1 MAITWSLRS
10 SESLSRCQCQ
20 HKYCGRRRV
29 DFALRFAIAKFTSS
43 LRTHLA
49 PRTTASNFK
58 NFDLALQPIRI
69 HANGRKPRSATT
81 FLKQSH
87 WFSTAA
93 LDFSQTRPHAGVRC
107 NFPDSKVCRTIHLR
121 GAAPFASTLRPN
133 LTGGALPR
141 SAGGYSLGGTGI
153 AGRRVRHF
161 SHTPSAQAQVLHNVS
176 AGIRAFVVNG
186 GKVRFDGLDAN
197 TGEKRFKSI
206 SIAKDK
212 ILRQLEKPLEA
223 FGKGTN
229 LEFQL
234 SPTITALSTT
244 LFPQSVGNITTLANP
259 DILVNL
265 TEDFAHAVKDL
276 SAVLSDLRS
285 LSTLG
290 AIPIT
295 LSTTPL
301 GPVMT
306 CRFPG
311 CDAESVTYL
320 CDDVG
325 IERGI
330 VREDEAWQSDRDSEM
345 ALLFP
350 FAPGIESQVPSA
362 DEAMLFSGKLLSDP
376 PDGLNRH
383 HMMSP
388 PRSVTSI
395 LSAASNDEVFDKL
408 TDYRSF
414 VDPGQG
420 DNNHHIHSAMSGYGG
435 LFGSDF
441 ASSDAY
447 LPSQNDF
454 IPRGQSSLDMG
465 GSAAAFE
472 GVEGI
477 YRFLREC
484 EDARYK

>member
-1 MAITWSLRS
+1 M
-10 SESLSRCQCQ
+10 
-20 HKYCGRRRV
+20 
-29 DFALRFAIAKFTSS
+29 

-49 PRTTASNFK
+49 QTTAASNFR
-58 NFDLALQPIRI
+58 NFDSALQPIRI
-69 HANGRKPRSATT
+69 NANGHKPRSATT
-81 FLKQSH
+81 FLKQSR

-93 LDFSQTRPHAGVRC
+93 IDFSKSRPHAGVRC
-107 NFPDSKVCRTIHLR
+107 DLLDSKVSRAIHLH

-141 SAGGYSLGGTGI
+141 SAGGYTLGGTGI
-153 AGRRVRHF
+153 AGRGVRHF

-186 GKVRFDGLDAN
+186 GKVRFDGLDAK

-206 SIAKDK
+206 STTEDK
-212 ILRQLEKPLEA
+212 ILRKLEKPLDA
-223 FGKGTN
+223 FVKGTN

-244 LFPQSVGNITTLANP
+244 LFPQSVTNELTLANP

-265 TEDFAHAVKDL
+265 SEDFAHALKDL
-276 SAVLSDLRS
+276 SAVLTDLHS

-301 GPVMT
+301 GPVLT
-306 CRFPG
+306 CRFSG
-311 CDAESVTYL
+311 CDAESVTHL
-320 CDDVG
+320 CDEVG

-330 VREDEAWQSDRDSEM
+330 VREDEAWQRDRDSEM

-350 FAPGIESQVPSA
+350 FAPGVEIPEQSD
-362 DEAMLFSGKLLSDP
+362 DEAMVFGGKLLSDP
-376 PDGLNRH
+376 SDELNRH
-383 HMMSP
+383 QMMSP
-388 PRSVTSI
+388 TRSVTSI
-395 LSAASNDEVFDKL
+395 LSAASNNEVFDTL
-408 TDYRSF
+408 RDHRNL
-414 VDPGQG
+414 VDRERGE
-420 DNNHHIHSAMSGYGG
+420 NNLIHSAMSGYGG
-435 LFGSDF
+435 LYGSDF

-447 LPSQNDF
+447 LPSQSKF
-454 IPRGQSSLDMG
+454 FPRESNLDG
-465 GSAAAFE
+465 PAAFE
-472 GVEGI
+472 GLEGI

-484 EDARYK
+484 EDARN

>member
-1 MAITWSLRS
+1 M
-10 SESLSRCQCQ
+10 
-20 HKYCGRRRV
+20 
-29 DFALRFAIAKFTSS
+29 

-49 PRTTASNFK
+49 QRTAASKFR

-69 HANGRKPRSATT
+69 HANGCKPRSAAT
-81 FLKQSH
+81 FLKQSR

-93 LDFSQTRPHAGVRC
+93 LDFSKTRPHAGVRC
-107 NFPDSKVCRTIHLR
+107 NFPDTKVSRAIHLR

-141 SAGGYSLGGTGI
+141 SAGGYSLGGTGF
-153 AGRRVRHF
+153 AGKGVRHF

-186 GKVRFDGLDAN
+186 GKVRFDGLDTK

-206 SIAKDK
+206 STSEDK
-212 ILRQLEKPLEA
+212 IIRKLEKPLEA
-223 FGKGTN
+223 FVKGTN

-244 LFPQSVGNITTLANP
+244 LFPHSATNELTLANP

-265 TEDFAHAVKDL
+265 SEDFAHALKDF
-276 SAVLSDLRS
+276 SAVLTDLRS

-301 GPVMT
+301 GPVLT

-311 CDAESVTYL
+311 CDAESVIHL
-320 CDDVG
+320 CDEVS

-330 VREDEAWQSDRDSEM
+330 IREDEAWQRDRDSEM

-350 FAPGIESQVPSA
+350 FAPGMERQVPCDD
-362 DEAMLFSGKLLSDP
+362 DEAMLNCGKHLSDP
-376 PDGLNRH
+376 SDGLNRH
-383 HMMSP
+383 QMMSP

-395 LSAASNDEVFDKL
+395 RSAASNDEGFDTLMNHK
-408 TDYRSF
+408 SF
-414 VDPGQG
+414 IA
-420 DNNHHIHSAMSGYGG
+420 DNNHIHSAMSGYGG
-435 LFGSDF
+435 LCGSDF
-441 ASSDAY
+441 GSSDAY

-454 IPRGQSSLDMG
+454 IPRESSLDLD

-472 GVEGI
+472 GLVGI

-484 EDARYK
+484 EDARIK